1 MIIKTVL
8 VVENVVTVVI
18 KFISKDK
25 TAKIVLTV
33 QWMWIV
39 LMK

>member
-8 VVENVVTVVI
+8 VVENVVIVVI

-33 QWMWIV
+33 QWM
-39 LMK
+39 